1 MMLNQLKN
9 IYCLEGMWNDYNL
22 KDKSTIIPMLELLF
36 KNNYCDYIYHD
47 CATKSEFEFFI
58 SKWAK
63 SVSVAKKFPIIY
75 LACHGKSEKIYLNR
89 KDYITLDEIAELLQ
103 DKCHRKV
110 FYFASC
116 STLSVSKR
124 KLQNFLMKTGA
135 LAVIGYKHEVDWLTA
150 TACEL
155 LVLEALQKDNF
166 DSKGI
171 DLIRQKIFSDYG
183 NLPKQVKL
191 RMEINETYHYPRTRN
206 TNGKHKRNSGSKNSQ

>member
-1 MMLNQLKN
+1 MDHLKN

-22 KDKSTIIPMLELLF
+22 KDKSTIIPMLDLLF

-47 CATKSEFEFFI
+47 CATKEEFKFFI
-58 SKWAK
+58 TKWAK
-63 SVSVAKKFPIIY
+63 STSVANKFPIIY

-89 KDYITLDEIAELLQ
+89 KDYITLDEIAELLK

-116 STLSVSKR
+116 STLSINKR
-124 KLQNFLMKTGA
+124 KIQSFLTKTGA
-135 LAVIGYKHEVDWLTA
+135 IAAIGYKYEVDWLIA

-155 LVLEALQKDNF
+155 LVLEALQKDKF

-171 DLIRQKIFSDYG
+171 EKIRQKIFSDYG
-183 NLPKQVKL
+183 NLPKKVEL
-191 RMEINETYHYPRTRN
+191 RMEINETFHFPRTRK
-206 TNGKHKRNSGSKNSQ
+206 TNGKTKRNNGTKTS

>member
-1 MMLNQLKN
+1 MKQLKN

-36 KNNYCDYIYHD
+36 KNSYCDYIYHD
-47 CATKSEFEFFI
+47 CATKAEFEFFI

-63 SVSVAKKFPIIY
+63 HTVLANKFPIIY
-75 LACHGKSEKIYLNR
+75 VACHGKAEKIYLNR
-89 KDYITLDEIAELLQ
+89 KDYITLDEIADLLEN
-103 DKCHRKV
+103 KCHRKV

-124 KLQNFLMKTGA
+124 KIQAFLAKTGA
-135 LAVIGYKHEVDWLTA
+135 IAAIGYREEVDWLIA

-171 DLIRQKIFSDYG
+171 EKIKQKIFADYG
-183 NLPKQVKL
+183 NLPKRVGL
-191 RMEINETYHYPRTRN
+191 RVEINETFHFPRTRKKP
-206 TNGKHKRNSGSKNSQ
+206 NGKGNV